1 MKTLTLILSI
11 LALLGA
17 AASTYFY
24 ISIGNTKT
32 ELQQKLG
39 AETQRADGLTADLK
53 KSNDDLAG
61 TKKRLATLDSQ
72 LGDTKSQLQSEKART
87 TQLNRDL
94 AQAREQFAAKERS
107 EAQLKQDVTKLR
119 EQLVAIRL
127 NTENGNTED
136 QAKIA
141 SLEAKVKEYEDAIN
155 KGTIA
160 ASAGAA
166 ATEGVVS
173 RMINTAVASVGSKN
187 SFVVLDLGNKQGATV
202 GQLFAIKRDGN
213 EIARARVSSVQEDLT
228 IAQVEPK
235 SIRTGIQKGDT
246 ASIITIAKTTPAP
259 AAGSTD
265 TAPATPDAAEKVN

>member
-1 MKTLTLILSI
+1 MKALTLVLSI

-17 AASTYFY
+17 AASAWFY
-24 ISIGNTKT
+24 YDIGDKLKNEIAAHQKT
-32 ELQQKLG
+32 TEEKN
-39 AETQRADGLTADLK
+39 GLAADLK
-53 KSNDDLAG
+53 KTSDDLAG
-61 TKKRLATLDSQ
+61 TKKRLAEENSRH
-72 LGDTKSQLQSEKART
+72 GDTKSQLASEKART

-127 NTENGNTED
+127 NTEGGNTED
-136 QAKIA
+136 KAKIA
-141 SLEAKVKEYEDAIN
+141 ALEEKVKEYEDTLN
-155 KGTIA
+155 KSQIA
-160 ASAGAA
+160 ASGGAA

-187 SFVVLDLGNKQGATV
+187 AFVVLDLGNKQGATV

-246 ASIITIAKTTPAP
+246 ASIITVAAKTPAP
-259 AAGSTD
+259 AAAGSTD
-265 TAPATPDAAEKVN
+265 TAPATPAAGKVN